1 MILISCVPVLEIG
14 ANLPK
19 ARRVIVA
26 GPPSLLHEVV
36 QYMGRVGR
44 REEGG
49 VRRGVCI
56 LLWNNTDLARPEIS
70 EPVRSFCRSQ
80 KCLKSEIATYFGTKY
95 TNSSDWCCS
104 VCMGYKCNEGEGQGQ
119 EEQEGR
125 GGEDEDSSDE

>member
-70 EPVRSFCRSQ
+70 EPVRAFCRSQ
-80 KCLKSEIATYFGTKY
+80 KCLKSEIAEYFGTKY
-95 TNSSDWCCS
+95 TSSSDWCCS
-104 VCMGYKCNEGEGQGQ
+104 VCLGFKSKE
-119 EEQEGR
+119 
-125 GGEDEDSSDE
+125 GGEVNGEDEERGDEDSSDE